1 MTRMNE
7 TDAWHEIYQEWRE
20 VKRIKRLN
28 QELYDL
34 LFGSIH
40 YIIEYSKKYN
50 VPIRNREQLVLMSE
64 RIHKLMDEIEPST
77 SDESLHDGESDG
89 DLTAPTIQIVKY
101 VSSDITSDMLSNWL
115 SRVGSSIPRGFS
127 RHYVLNLLRDEPM
140 TGKEI
145 IDKAVFQS
153 DGKWRPSPGLIYPM
167 LGRLLEEG
175 LIEEAENGRYRI
187 TLKGLEMASDVES
200 INNIIQKQLDVMLRF
215 GNVGKFLALDLIDR
229 ASAIGSALSSNLDK
243 MTEQEKEKYRE
254 FLVSELKKLD
264 AQARRESEIKVD

>member
-1 MTRMNE
+1 MLIDNE
-7 TDAWHEIYQEWRE
+7 IRE
-20 VKRIKRLN
+20 VKRLQALN
-28 QELYDL
+28 YEILDNLRNQLSWLLRYCESNKIPLPDMKKLIL
-34 LFGSIH
+34 LFDKSSKTLDGS
-40 YIIEYSKKYN
+40 
-50 VPIRNREQLVLMSE
+50 
-64 RIHKLMDEIEPST
+64 
-77 SDESLHDGESDG
+77 SDESLQPSQSDG
-89 DLTAPTIQIVKY
+89 DLTEPRTIKLKY
-101 VSSDITSDMLSNWL
+101 VSSDITSDMLSNWI

-127 RHYVLNLLRDEPM
+127 RHYVLNLLKDAPM

-145 IDKAVFQS
+145 IDRAVLQS

-215 GNVGKFLALDLIDR
+215 GNVGKFMALDLIDR
-229 ASAIGSALSSNLDK
+229 ASAIGTALSSNLDK
-243 MTEQEKEKYRE
+243 MTEQEKGKYRE

-264 AQARRESEIKVD
+264 DQELKERNLEVD

>member
-89 DLTAPTIQIVKY
+89 DLTAPTI
-101 VSSDITSDMLSNWL
+101 
-115 SRVGSSIPRGFS
+115 
-127 RHYVLNLLRDEPM
+127 
-140 TGKEI
+140 
-145 IDKAVFQS
+145 
-153 DGKWRPSPGLIYPM
+153 
-167 LGRLLEEG
+167 RLC
-175 LIEEAENGRYRI
+175 
-187 TLKGLEMASDVES
+187 
-200 INNIIQKQLDVMLRF
+200 
-215 GNVGKFLALDLIDR
+215 
-229 ASAIGSALSSNLDK
+229 
-243 MTEQEKEKYRE
+243 
-254 FLVSELKKLD
+254 
-264 AQARRESEIKVD
+264 

>member
-1 MTRMNE
+1 M
-7 TDAWHEIYQEWRE
+7 
-20 VKRIKRLN
+20 
-28 QELYDL
+28 
-34 LFGSIH
+34 F
-40 YIIEYSKKYN
+40 
-50 VPIRNREQLVLMSE
+50 
-64 RIHKLMDEIEPST
+64 
-77 SDESLHDGESDG
+77 
-89 DLTAPTIQIVKY
+89 KY
-101 VSSDITSDMLSNWL
+101 VSSDITSDMLSNWI

-127 RHYVLNLLRDEPM
+127 RHYVLNLLKDAPM

-145 IDKAVFQS
+145 IDKAVLQS

-215 GNVGKFLALDLIDR
+215 GNVGKFMALDLIDR
-229 ASAIGSALSSNLDK
+229 ASAIGTALSSNLDK
-243 MTEQEKEKYRE
+243 MTEQEKGKYRE

-264 AQARRESEIKVD
+264 DQELKERDLPIE